1 MYNEIGMHLDSPL
14 NVGFANEAKVETA
27 LKIIQKEPRYG
38 LTSLI
43 KGFIWAQ
50 RHSRLDRSHVDFL
63 VSLEGGREV
72 LLQVKSSER
81 KRKKFEK
88 FCKSLGLSISVIVV
102 HIGESLES
110 VIEQVVEKIK
120 LAMNSVQHQMNRIA
134 FLNKMREKKRQR
146 KQQHKFSRLHMP
158 CMCH

>member
-1 MYNEIGMHLDSPL
+1 MYNENGMYLDFTYDI
-14 NVGFANEAKVETA
+14 GFANEAKVETA
-27 LKIIQKEPRYG
+27 LKIIQKEQRYG
-38 LTSLI
+38 LASLI

-50 RHSRLDRSHVDFL
+50 RHSRLDRNHVDFL
-63 VSLEGGREV
+63 VSLEGGIEV
-72 LLQVKSSER
+72 PLQVKSSER

-120 LAMNSVQHQMNRIA
+120 LALNSVQRQMNRIA

-146 KQQHKFSRLHMP
+146 KQQQKFSRVHAP